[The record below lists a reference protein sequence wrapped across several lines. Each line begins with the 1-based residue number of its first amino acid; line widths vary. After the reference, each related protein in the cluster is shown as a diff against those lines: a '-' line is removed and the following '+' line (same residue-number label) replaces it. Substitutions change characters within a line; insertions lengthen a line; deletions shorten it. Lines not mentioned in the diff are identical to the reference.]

1 MMSALTFFRFTDPPL
16 SKDSKGVIKSGK
28 VRNTDNA
35 SESQKGI
42 YHLALLTLNLGA
54 INREP
59 LTGGRNPARIQSAWG
74 FRIWC
79 SGTGLTSSLC
89 VKLAMR
95 KAG

>member
-1 MMSALTFFRFTDPPL
+1 MMSALTFFKFTDPPL

-42 YHLALLTLNLGA
+42 YHLALLTLLGA

-59 LTGGRNPARIQSAWG
+59 LTGGNTTQGSRVRGASV
-74 FRIWC
+74 
-79 SGTGLTSSLC
+79 SGVQERGSHRRF
-89 VKLAMR
+89 V
-95 KAG
+95 

>member
-1 MMSALTFFRFTDPPL
+1 MMSALTFFRFTNPPL
-16 SKDSKGVIKSGK
+16 SKDRKGVIKSGK

-59 LTGGRNPARIQSAWG
+59 LTGGNTTQGSRVRGASV
-74 FRIWC
+74 
-79 SGTGLTSSLC
+79 SGVQERGSHRRF
-89 VKLAMR
+89 V
-95 KAG
+95 